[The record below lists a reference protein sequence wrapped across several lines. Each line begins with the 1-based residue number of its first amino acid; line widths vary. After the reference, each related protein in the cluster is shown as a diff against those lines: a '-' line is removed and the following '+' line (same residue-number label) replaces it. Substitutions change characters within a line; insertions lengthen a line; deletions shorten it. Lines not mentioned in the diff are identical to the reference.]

1 MVGTLDNNTD
11 IRKQGNEKKGGGD
24 GGIKQRHLQIDAF
37 MKIQAKATKR

>member
-11 IRKQGNEKKGGGD
+11 IRKQGNEKKGGD